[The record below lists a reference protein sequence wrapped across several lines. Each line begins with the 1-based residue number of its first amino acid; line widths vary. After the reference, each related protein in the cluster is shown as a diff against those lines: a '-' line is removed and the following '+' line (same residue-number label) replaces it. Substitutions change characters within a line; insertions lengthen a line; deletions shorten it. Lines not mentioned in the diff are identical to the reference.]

1 MQQPSSPRRRTKVA
15 VGLSLATALAATG
28 ITVALAQG
36 DDTPVNQEA
45 VAIADERFDATPD
58 AQRDAWLT
66 QVGDY
71 VEQENTRQYAVAVYG
86 NLANWHAVGQYAD
99 ALAAQAAAASASSYS
114 GSTGSSSLDAIRAC
128 ESGGDYGAVSSSGT
142 YRGAYQFD
150 YQTWQAVGGSG
161 DPAAASPA
169 EQDMR
174 AQMLYEQS
182 GSSPWPV
189 CGQ

>member
-1 MQQPSSPRRRTKVA
+1 MQQPSSPRRRTKAA

-28 ITVALAQG
+28 VTVALAQG
-36 DDTPVNQEA
+36 DDAPEA
-45 VAIADERFDATPD
+45 SDEALEVAEVRYDATPG

-66 QVGDY
+66 EVGEY
-71 VEQENTRQYAVAVYG
+71 AEAETTRRYAVAVYG
-86 NLANWHAVGQYAD
+86 NLANGHAVGEYAD
-99 ALAAQAAAASASSYS
+99 ALAAEAAASSYS
-114 GSTGSSSLDAIRAC
+114 GSSGNSSLDAIKAC
-128 ESGGDYGAVSSSGT
+128 ESGGDYSAVSSSGT

-150 YQTWQAVGGSG
+150 QATWEGVGGTG

-189 CGQ
+189 CGS